1 MSGGKRIRGSLC
13 VLWRGTSG
21 MGMSMERRVERHAGY
36 ISVFKIRQL
45 WDPSQARL
53 LSGSDKLVLKRKWVL
68 PKVDTI

>member
-21 MGMSMERRVERHAGY
+21 MGMERRVERHAGY

-53 LSGSDKLVLKRKWVL
+53 LSGSDKLVLKRK
-68 PKVDTI
+68 

>member
-1 MSGGKRIRGSLC
+1 
-13 VLWRGTSG
+13 
-21 MGMSMERRVERHAGY
+21 MGMRMERRVERHAGY